1 MRKWLGWNIHLIS
14 ISSSRCHR
22 SAMLAGTLRWE
33 MFHEKAR
40 SKLLIEESSWWKSFR
55 KHCYLYKT
63 ACPRAQKKIYIHIK
77 IKAWNEYFVVEHQ
90 MASIA
95 SSLSGSG
102 GGRRSAAGSI
112 VAGSLPYHQQQHH
125 SSQTIHHGGSLRNS
139 ASTVDVDKSAIS
151 SGKASSSHGGTSSTS
166 RSKQIRNEIELLR
179 KIIKDKDALI
189 QT

>member
-1 MRKWLGWNIHLIS
+1 
-14 ISSSRCHR
+14 
-22 SAMLAGTLRWE
+22 
-33 MFHEKAR
+33 
-40 SKLLIEESSWWKSFR
+40 
-55 KHCYLYKT
+55 
-63 ACPRAQKKIYIHIK
+63 
-77 IKAWNEYFVVEHQ
+77 

-125 SSQTIHHGGSLRNS
+125 SSQTIRHGGSLRNS
-139 ASTVDVDKSAIS
+139 ASVDVDKTVIS